1 MKKVLI
7 IGTFVLSAISFA
19 NTETKAEV
27 AETANIKIKSTETVN
42 KNDSKTEDWWTTDRQ
57 MDRGSDRK

>member
-1 MKKVLI
+1 MKKVLL

-27 AETANIKIKSTETVN
+27 AETNNIKVETTETVN
-42 KNDSKTEDWWTTDRQ
+42 KNDSQTEDWWTADRLIY
-57 MDRGSDRK
+57 RGSDRK